1 VSNMLEAWHLFC
13 AHKGLLSRN
22 ALNRGPLSRNA
33 LGQACAPEQQ
43 RDMGYWP
50 YPWIEMPP
58 GGEPFDEFA
67 SIVTP
72 NANGTE
78 TLVLTFTIP
87 YAYDGIVLGVFNGF
101 TGPGFVEGSGNLIWR
116 IRLGQA
122 SLLGKPVRNY
132 NNIRVTLGSL
142 AQARSVQGGI
152 LVQSGQIVQ
161 YSVTHAIG
169 SPIVPAGTRI
179 ICNITGFYWPRGSTP
194 MQYVST

>member
-1 VSNMLEAWHLFC
+1 MNTGNMLDAWGLYC
-13 AHKGLLSRN
+13 TQKGLYRN
-22 ALNRGPLSRNA
+22 SYGSSA
-33 LGQACAPEQQ
+33 LGRLGDDCAPQQQ
-43 RDMGYWP
+43 REAGYWP

-72 NANGTE
+72 NANGVE
-78 TLVLTFTIP
+78 ILVLSFDIP
-87 YAYDGIVLGVFNGF
+87 FAYDGIILGVFNGF

-116 IRLGQA
+116 IRVGQA
-122 SLLGKPVRNY
+122 NLQGKPVRNY
-132 NNIRVTLGSL
+132 NNIRNTLGSL

-161 YSVTHAIG
+161 YTVTHAIG

-179 ICNITGFYWPRGSTP
+179 ICNIAGFYWPRGTSP
-194 MQYVST
+194 MKYVST